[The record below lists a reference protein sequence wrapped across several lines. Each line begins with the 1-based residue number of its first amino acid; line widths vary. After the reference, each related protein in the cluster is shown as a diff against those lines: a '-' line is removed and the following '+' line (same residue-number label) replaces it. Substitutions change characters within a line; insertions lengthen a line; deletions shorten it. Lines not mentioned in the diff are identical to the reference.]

1 MCAWLHQIVAAF
13 TLFAGCSAAPAAEPR
28 AELPGPA
35 RLNFVFVLA
44 DDLGWT
50 DLGCMGSDLY
60 ETPHIDRLAAEGV
73 RFTSACSA
81 CTVCSPTRA
90 AILTGKYPARLHL
103 TDWIPGHE
111 RPRAKLRIPEWTQ
124 YLPREE
130 VTVAEVLKGAGY
142 ATASIGK
149 WHLGGREFWPESQ
162 GFDVNKGGCERG
174 QPPSYFSPYKIPT
187 LEDGPAGEYLTD
199 REASEACRFIEKNR
213 DKPFFLYLPHHAVHM
228 PLQAKE
234 AAIEECRGRVKAGMR
249 HTNPTYAAMIRS
261 LDESVGRIA
270 AKLAELKLSDRTA
283 IVFTSDN
290 GGLLGNARSPVTSN
304 VPLRAGK
311 GSSYEGGVRVP
322 LIVKWPG
329 VAPAGAV
336 CDEPVISVDF
346 YPTILEMAS
355 VKGKHD
361 EAVDGTS
368 LVPLLRNPKENL
380 SRDSIY
386 WHYPHYHPGG
396 ATPYGAVRQR
406 DWKLI
411 EFYEDMHVE
420 LYRIGA
426 DIGEKKD
433 LSEEMPEKRDELRK
447 ALHEWRKRVGA
458 QMPVANPDFVPEG
471 ASERP

>member
-1 MCAWLHQIVAAF
+1 
-13 TLFAGCSAAPAAEPR
+13 
-28 AELPGPA
+28 
-35 RLNFVFVLA
+35 
-44 DDLGWT
+44 
-50 DLGCMGSDLY
+50 
-60 ETPHIDRLAAEGV
+60 
-73 RFTSACSA
+73 
-81 CTVCSPTRA
+81 
-90 AILTGKYPARLHL
+90 
-103 TDWIPGHE
+103 
-111 RPRAKLRIPEWTQ
+111 
-124 YLPREE
+124 
-130 VTVAEVLKGAGY
+130 
-142 ATASIGK
+142 
-149 WHLGGREFWPESQ
+149 
-162 GFDVNKGGCERG
+162 
-174 QPPSYFSPYKIPT
+174 
-187 LEDGPAGEYLTD
+187 
-199 REASEACRFIEKNR
+199 
-213 DKPFFLYLPHHAVHM
+213 
-228 PLQAKE
+228 
-234 AAIEECRGRVKAGMR
+234 
-249 HTNPTYAAMIRS
+249 
-261 LDESVGRIA
+261 
-270 AKLAELKLSDRTA
+270 
-283 IVFTSDN
+283 
-290 GGLLGNARSPVTSN
+290 
-304 VPLRAGK
+304 
-311 GSSYEGGVRVP
+311 VP

-368 LVPLLRNPKENL
+368 LVPLLRNPKESL

-396 ATPYGAVRQR
+396 AIPYGAVRQR